1 MLTNLSLSIS
11 NMFNDSDVVLTTFI
25 ISALLLFYI
34 INFVS
39 NRIVVP
45 LVKKLTI
52 KTKSN
57 WDDILF
63 NNIVIKDI
71 CQLIPPIALRCT
83 CSPMRTRN

>member
-25 ISALLLFYI
+25 ISAMLLFYI

-45 LVKKLTI
+45 LVKKLT
-52 KTKSN
+52 
-57 WDDILF
+57 LM
-63 NNIVIKDI
+63 
-71 CQLIPPIALRCT
+71 L
-83 CSPMRTRN
+83 